1 MRAEKERCEKMGVFV
16 NPGNEAFAVAL
27 NSEIY
32 VDKTELLTYTNKVM
46 NTLQG
51 YICNSRPRRFGKS
64 ITANMLTAYYS
75 KGCSSREMFSNLG
88 ISKAEGF
95 EKHLN
100 QYDVLH
106 WDIQWCMEP
115 AGGPEKI
122 VSYIS
127 EQTIS
132 ELKEY
137 YPHIL
142 PEKIRS
148 LPESLS
154 RINAATGTKFIVI
167 IDEWDVLIRDEA
179 SDVRTQEE
187 YINFLRAMFKG
198 TEPTKY
204 IQLAYLTG
212 ILPVKKEKTQSALNN
227 FKDYSMLHAGPI
239 APYVGFTEA
248 EVQKLCEEYG
258 HEFEEV
264 KRWYDG
270 YQIGTYHVY
279 NPNAVVNLM
288 LEGEFQS
295 YWSGTA
301 SYEAIVPLINMD
313 FDGLR
318 GAVIEMLSG
327 DHVPIDITSF
337 QNDTVSFAN
346 KDDVL
351 TYLIHLGYLAYD
363 RTFKTAFIPNEE
375 IRQEMILA
383 TKRKKWNELI
393 SFQKEP
399 EQLLRDTLQMDG
411 DAVAKEIEKIHR
423 EYVSVIQYN
432 NENSL
437 SSVLSI
443 AYLSAMQYYFKPIRE
458 FPAGRG
464 FADFVFIPKPE
475 FQKFYPALVVE
486 LKWNK
491 DVKTALDQIKDRK
504 YPDSV
509 ACYAGELLMVGI
521 NYNEKTKEHEC
532 RIEKYG
538 KH

>member
-122 VSYIS
+122 VSYLS

-327 DHVPIDITSF
+327 DHVPVDVTSF

-393 SFQKEP
+393 SFQKES

-423 EYVSVIQYN
+423 EYISVIQYN

-443 AYLSAMQYYFKPIRE
+443 ACLSAMQYYFKPIRE

-486 LKWNK
+486 MKWNK

-509 ACYAGELLMVGI
+509 ACYAGELLLVGI

-532 RIEKYG
+532 RIEKYE
-538 KH
+538 K